1 MAAVNTTSFNFD
13 EELRKAQEAAR
24 KAEEEA
30 ARAQKEAE
38 EQARRAQEETE
49 RAAQEAE
56 QAAADSAKQAQS
68 AKPDVLPEVQETAV
82 PMPDAQV
89 QQTDLDALLRQ
100 ETRNALDQT
109 KISVSYYDE
118 LNGYVKGMVDDEY
131 KDKIADFTVGK
142 PVETIAGGNEVYID
156 YGSIKSP
163 EQAFM
168 IVLTGTDNKAKNE
181 ISAQCAK
188 ALGMRQDVF
197 DAQCE
202 NYVYDRYGRQV
213 YSTPKSD
220 AGKNRYYMQGMSAI
234 GLMDTNGDM
243 LDMTL
248 ATPQDVMHA
257 CRMDPNE
264 KTADTAYKLAQYGS
278 TVPGNMWY
286 GMTVTKDMFTFVDSV
301 ELTKKDYDAEV
312 SAFDQSFS
320 HSDMDGNKT
329 AYLDNYQYILD
340 TYGGNKRVFN
350 SMVDA
355 LNDSFYNHT
364 NLEAPDEETVRQA
377 LAQAAQA
384 VSAEGPAGEEEQK
397 KRWWNA
403 LGDWV
408 KTNLLDLPSAEERR
422 ETERRTLDEIQAELD
437 AMEAQENA
445 PEQDGAKETQ
455 SSGSSVISSGGVTS
469 VGGQDVSFSPPV
481 ASAAMTSGVQTTGET
496 QDVQEMQPPASAY
509 KKSEVQGPIE
519 QKGVRLE
526 SAAYDPNM
534 SDVQAW
540 MLHQQ
545 GYMLDPRNQA
555 QIEKYLAPEVRGVLT
570 NERGKTGS
578 GFEIS
583 EGGAAWPVAEVTGRR
598 RYGPELGEVMGLLGS
613 TSLEGEALALAQLQT
628 MDIVSRLQEYA
639 ATPYTPERPQGVN
652 AYTWALSQNPEIAAE
667 LSTLKKQL
675 ISGNSMHGEM
685 VANDAQERDA
695 RMQGYVQAALSGS
708 ATPEMLASLS
718 EYYAGDMI
726 DVQSD
731 ESRNKMSQRL
741 YGNGALFATDS
752 DFWDGDSLA
761 AAEGRNI
768 RTAGGMQ
775 GFLDFCDDMTQRTQD
790 ILDSFT
796 TAANQIGMT
805 LEDYLG
811 SAGITDI
818 RQIADIAYNEIR
830 AQGAA
835 ILRSP
840 EMIAEVDAAVQNPV
854 GLSDVICGNYELS
867 GLEATKL
874 GAGIGLSDYVEGLC
888 QTSYMVLDA
897 ATYTQTRQRLM
908 EEWYG
913 KYGELA
919 PQMYRRAINMVL
931 SGDSLSEEMK
941 AELSRNMDGVL
952 NIFDLAYE
960 IDPGMLKGV
969 FRYGRAEQGK
979 KVEKLQSVKD
989 MLTPEQQVYVDFFA
1003 GGTNSL
1009 TGMAVNAVAAGAGA
1023 VIGAPAAVA
1032 KTAGAL
1038 LGTGFNAFE
1047 DAYDENFH
1055 ARGMDREHAAAA
1067 AFGDAVFMTATEY
1080 LTPDLATDL
1089 LFGGQTQQAMVK
1101 AARKSPA
1108 SFFRTMAKT
1117 TFARAVDEG
1126 KEEVIQTL
1134 GGHVFNI
1141 LDNLYIADQNG
1152 EKVTPSLAMK
1162 TVLSGFANTDWGELG
1177 KETLQSGLGGFGY
1190 GLVFGLAGTAAGML
1204 PGGASRAALADGK
1217 AFRSYESVKLA
1228 CGIADGSVEASTE
1241 NLGRLYTLLGSDL
1254 QDPKFCMYID
1264 RSSQQAATSRQV
1276 MTAMLEGEAADALER
1291 AGEHADKAK
1300 AYGDKA
1306 DAAKAAVSQ
1315 SQEDYMALRETV
1327 SGGEIDKV
1335 PALEAAQQRWAKA
1348 QTAYNEASE
1357 AANKERDKAGR
1368 SAKEWLDACMAKAQT
1383 YTAEG
1388 MKVQMN
1394 RIAALRDGMAR
1405 RLDALYTQM
1414 EQARGTYET
1423 ELARSA
1429 DLEVEEMTD
1438 EEIDAA
1444 IGEMADVENRAQQAQ
1459 EMGMD
1464 EDTVNAIREQGS
1476 TDESRARREAIIRN
1490 QRNEYASLQS
1500 RMQTAQELSDT
1511 DAYDQLKARQD
1522 IAAQRI
1528 ERLGVPA
1535 VDPNAEANARQA
1547 ANRER
1552 IRDVA
1557 TGTTAQQ
1564 REEARVRE
1572 QEAANIREMDADA
1585 YIEQNHP
1592 DASEEDKAK
1601 LRELYGRIAGEQTA
1615 SAQDEP
1621 ASGPA
1626 QDGISGQGAQEKTG
1640 GAAASTDGLRMMA
1653 RLSNLYGFRTEVV
1666 EDDDP
1671 RLKGAEGGYERST
1684 NTMYI
1689 PKGITQSQSL
1699 VRVLAHELT
1708 HFSENGTKSYDAFQK
1723 ALLALRYGGDKAKQ
1737 DADAASIIRQYNE
1750 HYRAN
1755 NQTNADGS
1763 PRTMDEK
1770 GALSELTA
1778 KIMAEILSGNQDM
1791 ITRLTQKEPGIARRI
1806 ADTIRDFIGRLRGVK
1821 GDGID
1826 QLARV
1831 ERMFRRALK
1840 KAEKAQR
1847 KRAGEYRMAAGESSH
1862 PGSVQ
1867 FSVSQL
1873 AEATGLEVRLNDD
1886 GVPYSLIDKDGND
1899 VTSVTPDM
1907 LTNTPIGNLIRA
1919 AQAVGTIDQNTAD
1932 AQMQMFADLTTLAA
1946 QYKDQAM
1953 VWEIAGSQMFSA
1965 IKDNSDKQYGTTV
1978 DFGTICAKTQAI
1990 VDVMS
1995 ETMVKLGR
2003 GLTRQEVIDA
2013 YRETAGVGYNV
2024 PCPVCY
2030 VFSRWMGVP
2039 SLLGNMASYQDRFS
2053 GMSESEVRAYVTDVE
2068 NRYSDGSGK
2077 PSSAIAK
2084 AKSRIE
2090 GKLARIEK
2098 KMLKLTAQGKSVE
2111 SLVKQAKPLEDELSY
2126 IEAYNWVT
2134 QVLCKKNVRDA
2145 NGQVVLDPDYTP
2157 VPKDILLDLRKT
2169 GEFAND
2175 KYKKSWTYRTTRGA
2189 GMGKAILPH
2198 SGARIGDTVKGT
2210 KDRWT
2215 DIQNAFLTGD
2225 DAQAQR
2231 AIENAIRRM
2240 KAQNLI
2246 GGQRFQSTSDYR
2258 PEWGIDY
2265 MMTFLE
2271 MQAIGAKGQLYTKV
2285 IEAVDMFATAGIEVN
2300 LSIMPKGN
2308 GWHVDENG
2316 NKVLD
2321 FSSVTGIDF
2330 DQAYEKTRQYD
2341 NVQMILVGINDDHI
2355 ELAMAD
2361 DRIGFIIP
2369 WHASGNSGDTLT
2381 AMMDAVGEKVS
2392 RTTDYTRTQSDKA
2405 NSKATQAQKNAMD
2418 LRMRIL
2424 TGDVMRN
2431 GLNADDHV
2439 ILESNPYLADLYNR
2453 FCVDETET
2461 ETYGVSL
2468 SSNQASQVFPF
2479 EYWDTSLNR
2488 DQADE
2493 NGRRFVEYCESI
2505 GLKPRFPQFADKPG
2519 YWKLLIDRP
2528 MYNLDGTYHH
2538 PKQIDVSGVEI
2549 GSIAQSVGE
2558 VKYGDSAKTE
2568 AAAQAVLDDIRARL
2582 PAEQFAAGAET
2593 DMQYSLRSVS
2603 PVEQKSTD
2611 ENGDPA
2617 WIPGHSE
2624 QWFRENGYPIYADVP
2639 AEQARADGA
2648 SADGHGTQISS
2659 TKSTYRKIFNRLKE
2673 NNPTGWQDMKVLDAS
2688 SGLGIGTR
2696 IGRNMGF
2703 DVDDIE
2709 PFPNSKKYGLDASE
2723 FGDEPEGSF
2732 YPNYTD
2738 YSYLQDMVERGEK
2751 EQYDYIISN
2760 AVLNV
2765 IPQDTR
2771 DNLVSAMAS
2780 LLKPGGQMFINVISR
2795 NYQGAIDSKAE
2806 TQYVTGKSG
2815 KQTPV
2820 GSVRTQEGDYR
2831 GKGNV
2836 TGRGHETFV
2845 WKSNSVQKVFSTNE
2859 LMAYLRDALGDGYTV
2874 RKDTLGMTGVTVK
2887 KDNAS
2892 ASDVQHALPS
2902 DDVLEQEIRDWMA
2915 GREAQLEEA
2924 NKSDGVSRFAADTV
2938 QRIEA
2943 VPVRVRQEFDT
2954 NPILRSYK
2962 TDSNA
2967 DQIARAT
2974 DRIESAGYQSEV
2986 DRLLEAESF
2995 NADDNVEAGMI
3006 ALAAFENGDIRTG
3019 LDMALKYRIAGTE
3032 QGKALQSRKVLS
3044 KMTPTHMALKIS
3056 ADMEKRLADTAKA
3069 LPEKAKDVARR
3080 AADVQKALDGLSTVD
3095 ETQRILNEGGT
3106 IDRNNNVQGAVV
3118 NEQQRAAIR
3127 HYGLEHTDRKIDH
3140 YNRATLKQRML
3151 EFILDTPDLSAD
3163 TGNGIT
3169 GYQRLEW
3176 MKEGKAVM
3184 TNTDLRHIMAWA
3196 TAYGRL
3202 SDEEQAGRMGD
3213 ILMGRIAEAYAN
3225 MTPAT
3230 SFEKARTSRFVNMLM
3245 SLTSAKRN
3253 VMGNGLQNAVDAVT
3267 HDTLEVGLDKLVGL
3281 ATGKRTKAE
3290 LTFSERAEGWR
3301 AFVDETVNTFHD
3313 YFVDEVDTT
3322 PRDQGTDR
3330 FDSAKRGRVYQGG
3343 LMHGAQQLEGFLMS
3357 FGDRNFYKRAYV
3369 NSINEQIRVAEMNGL
3384 APDMDAILLQAKQDA
3399 DYATFN
3405 EDGKLRRALSS
3416 FQNNGGFFGNL
3427 FSLYCPFTGVPTNIA
3442 KRGFVEYSPLGA
3454 VLTVGTVIKDAAQGR
3469 DFNQRRFVEGM
3480 ARSVTGS
3487 TMLLGMGYLMAAN
3500 GMYFPGTGD
3509 EEDQNV
3515 AALLAA
3521 EGQQYSPFIRIGDT
3535 YVSLGAFAPAIYPV
3549 TIGATIYNTIKK
3561 SDGDR
3566 GEAIKNAMIAISNQF
3581 FDSTFMSGLT
3591 EVFNTQN
3598 STVPENIIA
3607 TLPKTAANQMV
3618 PFGALLSQVATG
3630 LDTYARDT
3638 KDASVILRAMK
3649 DAAARIPFL
3658 REKVLDVKTDI
3669 TGRPVESKPGIANNL
3684 LNPLTT
3690 TQAVDDPALTELD
3703 RLYDA
3708 LGTSAHI
3715 PSTLIKTSGKV
3726 TILAAV
3732 ADNRR
3737 VAMDRKN
3744 GEHNL
3749 VLTAKQRNQY
3759 NRMYASL
3766 CFDGTGD
3773 GDYVRLQGIDTR
3785 FTGIRDLMET
3795 PAYKRADDQ
3804 EKAGMISDIIKKAK
3818 QLTHAQMV
3826 YDLGY
3831 MK

>member
-1 MAAVNTTSFNFD
+1 MAAVNTTSSNFD

-56 QAAADSAKQAQS
+56 QAAADAAEQAHSAQ
-68 AKPDVLPEVQETAV
+68 PDVLPEVQETPV
-82 PMPDAQV
+82 PMPDAQAP
-89 QQTDLDALLRQ
+89 QTDLDALLRQ

-109 KISVSYYDE
+109 KFKVSYYDE
-118 LNGYVKGMVDDEY
+118 VNGYVKGMADDEY

-142 PVETIAGGNEVYID
+142 PLEASTSGNKVYID

-163 EQAFM
+163 EQAYL
-168 IVLTGTDNKAKNE
+168 IVMTGTDNKAKAA

-188 ALGMRQDVF
+188 ALGMPQDVF
-197 DAQCE
+197 DAKCE

-257 CRMDPNE
+257 CRMEPDGSM
-264 KTADTAYKLAQYGS
+264 ADTAYALAKYGS
-278 TVPGNMWY
+278 KVPGNMWY
-286 GMTVTKDMFTFVDSV
+286 GMTVTKDMFTFVDSA

-312 SAFDQSFS
+312 SAFDHSFS
-320 HSDMDGNKT
+320 YSDMDGNKT

-340 TYGGNKRVFN
+340 TYGGNQRVFN
-350 SMVDA
+350 SMLSA
-355 LNDSFYNHT
+355 LNKSFTAHT
-364 NLEAPDEETVRQA
+364 QLEPPGEEQVKQA

-384 VSAEGPAGEEEQK
+384 VSTDAGSEEEQK
-397 KRWWNA
+397 KHWWDT

-408 KTNLLDLPSAEERR
+408 KTNLLDLPSAEGRR
-422 ETERRTLDEIQAELD
+422 ETERKTIDEIQAELD
-437 AMEAQENA
+437 AMEAKENA
-445 PEQDGAKETQ
+445 PEQDGAKGTQ

-481 ASAAMTSGVQTTGET
+481 ASAAMTSGVQTGEAA
-496 QDVQEMQPPASAY
+496 QDVQEMQAPSGAY

-613 TSLEGEALALAQLQT
+613 TSLDGEALALAQLQT

-667 LSTLKKQL
+667 LSTLKKQI

-718 EYYAGDMI
+718 EYYASDMI

-796 TAANQIGMT
+796 TAANRIGMT
-805 LEDYLG
+805 LEDYMG

-835 ILRSP
+835 ILDSP

-867 GLEATKL
+867 GWEATKL
-874 GAGIGLSDYVEGLC
+874 GAGIGWNDYWEGFC
-888 QTSYMVLDA
+888 QTSYMVMDA

-908 EEWYG
+908 GEYYDR
-913 KYGELA
+913 YGEAA
-919 PQMYRRAINMVL
+919 PQMYRRDLNRLLAGDTL
-931 SGDSLSEEMK
+931 SDEMK
-941 AELSRNMDGVL
+941 AELSRNMDGAQ

-960 IDPGMLKGV
+960 IDPSFLKGAAL
-969 FRYGRAEQGK
+969 YTRAELGK
-979 KVEKLQSVKD
+979 KVEKLQAVKD

-1023 VIGAPAAVA
+1023 LIGAPAAVA

-1055 ARGMDREHAAAA
+1055 ARGMDREHAATA

-1117 TFARAVDEG
+1117 TFARALDEG

-1217 AFRSYESVKLA
+1217 AFRSYESVKLS

-1405 RLDALYTQM
+1405 RLDTLYTQM

-1429 DLEVEEMTD
+1429 DLEAEEMTD

-1522 IAAQRI
+1522 IAAQRL

-1564 REEARVRE
+1564 REEARVRQ

-1601 LRELYGRIAGEQTA
+1601 LRDLYGRIAGEQTA

-1621 ASGPA
+1621 ESMPL
-1626 QDGISGQGAQEKTG
+1626 QDGIPGQGAQEKTG

-1689 PKGITQSQSL
+1689 PKGITQSQAL

-1708 HFSENGTKSYDAFQK
+1708 HFAENGTKSYDAFQK

-1873 AEATGLEVRLNDD
+1873 AEATGLEVRMNDD

-1919 AQAVGTIDQNTAD
+1919 AHAVGTIDQNTAD

-2593 DMQYSLRSVS
+2593 DMQDSL
-2603 PVEQKSTD
+2603 PYD
-2611 ENGDPA
+2611 
-2617 WIPGHSE
+2617 
-2624 QWFRENGYPIYADVP
+2624 
-2639 AEQARADGA
+2639 
-2648 SADGHGTQISS
+2648 
-2659 TKSTYRKIFNRLKE
+2659 
-2673 NNPTGWQDMKVLDAS
+2673 LD
-2688 SGLGIGTR
+2688 
-2696 IGRNMGF
+2696 
-2703 DVDDIE
+2703 
-2709 PFPNSKKYGLDASE
+2709 
-2723 FGDEPEGSF
+2723 
-2732 YPNYTD
+2732 
-2738 YSYLQDMVERGEK
+2738 
-2751 EQYDYIISN
+2751 
-2760 AVLNV
+2760 
-2765 IPQDTR
+2765 
-2771 DNLVSAMAS
+2771 
-2780 LLKPGGQMFINVISR
+2780 
-2795 NYQGAIDSKAE
+2795 
-2806 TQYVTGKSG
+2806 
-2815 KQTPV
+2815 
-2820 GSVRTQEGDYR
+2820 
-2831 GKGNV
+2831 
-2836 TGRGHETFV
+2836 
-2845 WKSNSVQKVFSTNE
+2845 
-2859 LMAYLRDALGDGYTV
+2859 TV
-2874 RKDTLGMTGVTVK
+2874 
-2887 KDNAS
+2887 NAS
-2892 ASDVQHALPS
+2892 AGDDIQYALPS
-2902 DDVLEQEIRDWMA
+2902 DDVLEQEIRAWMN
-2915 GREAQLEEA
+2915 GREAQLEDA
-2924 NKSDGVSRFAADTV
+2924 NRNDGVSRFAADTV

-2954 NPILRSYK
+2954 NPILRSYR

-2967 DQIARAT
+2967 DQISRAT
-2974 DRIESAGYQSEV
+2974 DRIESAGYQNEV
-2986 DRLLEAESF
+2986 DRLLEAETF

-3044 KMTPTHMALKIS
+3044 KMTPTHMALKLS
-3056 ADMEKRLADTAKA
+3056 ADMEQRLADTAKA
-3069 LPEKAKDVARR
+3069 LPEKAKDVNRR
-3080 AADVQKALDGLSTVD
+3080 AADAQKALSGLSPVD
-3095 ETQRILNEGGT
+3095 EMQRILIEGGT
-3106 IDRNNNVQGAVV
+3106 IDRRNNVQGAVV
-3118 NEQQRAAIR
+3118 NEQQRAAIKR
-3127 HYGLEHTDRKIDH
+3127 YGLEKTVRKIDH

-3184 TNTDLRHIMAWA
+3184 TSTDLRHIMAWA

-3202 SDEEQAGRMGD
+3202 SDEEQAGHMGD
-3213 ILMGRIAEAYAN
+3213 ILMGRIAEAYVN

-3230 SFEKARTSRFVNMLM
+3230 SFEKARTSRFVNMLL
-3245 SLTSAKRN
+3245 SLPSAERN
-3253 VMGNGLQNAVDAVT
+3253 VLGNGLQNAVNAVT
-3267 HDTLEVGLDKLVGL
+3267 HDTMEVGLDKLVSL

-3290 LTFSERAEGWR
+3290 LTFAERAEGWR

-3313 YFVDEVDTT
+3313 YFVDEVDTA
-3322 PRDQGTDR
+3322 PRDQDTDR

-3343 LMHGAQQLEGFLMS
+3343 LMHGAQQIEGFLMS

-3369 NSINEQIRVAEMNGL
+3369 NSINEQMRVAEMNGL
-3384 APDMDAILLQAKQDA
+3384 EPDMDAILLQAKQDA

-3405 EDGKLRRALSS
+3405 EDGGIRRGLS
-3416 FQNNGGFFGNL
+3416 QIQRIPYIGPI

-3454 VLTVGTVIKDAAQGR
+3454 VFTIGSVIKDAAQGR
-3469 DFNQRRFVEGM
+3469 GFNQRRFVEGM

-3500 GMYFPGTGD
+3500 GMYYPGTGD

-3515 AALLAA
+3515 AALRAA

-3658 REKVLDVKTDI
+3658 REQVLDVKTDI
-3669 TGRPVESKPGIANNL
+3669 TGRPVESKPGLANNL

-3737 VAMDRKN
+3737 VKMDRKN

-3749 VLTAKQRNQY
+3749 VLTAAQRNQY
-3759 NRMYASL
+3759 NRMYAGL
-3766 CFDGTGD
+3766 CFDGTGNEE
-3773 GDYVRLQGIDTR
+3773 YVRLQGIDTR

-3831 MK
+3831 TK

>member
-1 MAAVNTTSFNFD
+1 MAAVNTKSFDFD
-13 EELRKAQEAAR
+13 EELRRAQEAAR

-30 ARAQKEAE
+30 KRAQEEAE
-38 EQARRAQEETE
+38 EQARRAQEETQ

-68 AKPDVLPEVQETAV
+68 AQPDVLPEVQETPV
-82 PMPDAQV
+82 PMPDAQAP
-89 QQTDLDALLRQ
+89 QTDLDALFMQ
-100 ETRNALDQT
+100 DIQGTVNDTRF
-109 KISVSYYDE
+109 KVSRYDE
-118 LNGYVKGMVDDEY
+118 VNGYYQGMANDELKG
-131 KDKIADFTVGK
+131 KIVSHASGT
-142 PVETIAGGNEVYID
+142 PIETGIGNDVYID
-156 YGSIKSP
+156 FGSVKSP
-163 EQAFM
+163 EQAYM
-168 IVLTGTDNKAKNE
+168 LVMLGTDNKAKNA

-188 ALGMRQDVF
+188 KLGMRQDVF
-197 DAQCE
+197 DAKCE
-202 NYVYDRYGRQV
+202 NYIYDTYGRQV

-257 CRMDPNE
+257 CRMEPDGSM
-264 KTADTAYKLAQYGS
+264 ADTAYALAKYGS
-278 TVPGNMWY
+278 KVPGNMWY
-286 GMTVTKDMFTFVDSV
+286 GMTVTKDMFTFVDSA

-312 SAFDQSFS
+312 SAFDHSFS
-320 HSDMDGNKT
+320 YSDMDGNKT

-340 TYGGNKRVFN
+340 TYGGNQRVFN
-350 SMVDA
+350 SMLSA
-355 LNDSFYNHT
+355 LNKSFTAHT
-364 NLEAPDEETVRQA
+364 QLEPPGEEQVKQA

-384 VSAEGPAGEEEQK
+384 VSTDAGSEEEQK
-397 KRWWNA
+397 KHWWDT

-408 KTNLLDLPSAEERR
+408 KTNLLDLPSAEGRR
-422 ETERRTLDEIQAELD
+422 ETERKTIDEIQAELD
-437 AMEAQENA
+437 AMEAKENA
-445 PEQDGAKETQ
+445 PEQDGAKGTQ

-481 ASAAMTSGVQTTGET
+481 ASAAMTSGVQTGEAA
-496 QDVQEMQPPASAY
+496 QDVQEMQAPSGAY

-613 TSLEGEALALAQLQT
+613 TSLDGEALALAQLQT

-667 LSTLKKQL
+667 LSTLKKQI

-718 EYYAGDMI
+718 EYYASDMI

-796 TAANQIGMT
+796 TAANRIGMT
-805 LEDYLG
+805 LEDYMG

-835 ILRSP
+835 ILDSP

-867 GLEATKL
+867 GWEATKL
-874 GAGIGLSDYVEGLC
+874 GAGIGWNDYWEGFC
-888 QTSYMVLDA
+888 QTSYMVMDA

-908 EEWYG
+908 GEYYDR
-913 KYGELA
+913 YGEAA
-919 PQMYRRAINMVL
+919 PQMYRRDLNRLLAGDTL
-931 SGDSLSEEMK
+931 SDEMK
-941 AELSRNMDGVL
+941 AELSRNMDGAQ

-960 IDPGMLKGV
+960 IDPSFLKGAAL
-969 FRYGRAEQGK
+969 YTRAELGK
-979 KVEKLQSVKD
+979 KVEKLQAVKD

-1023 VIGAPAAVA
+1023 LIGAPAAVA

-1055 ARGMDREHAAAA
+1055 ARGMDREHAATA

-1117 TFARAVDEG
+1117 TFARALDEG

-1217 AFRSYESVKLA
+1217 AFRSYESVKLS

-1405 RLDALYTQM
+1405 RLDTLYTQM

-1429 DLEVEEMTD
+1429 DLEAEEMTD

-1522 IAAQRI
+1522 IAAQRL

-1564 REEARVRE
+1564 REEARVRQ

-1601 LRELYGRIAGEQTA
+1601 LRDLYGRIAGEQTA

-1621 ASGPA
+1621 ESMPL
-1626 QDGISGQGAQEKTG
+1626 QDGIPGQGAQEKTG

-1689 PKGITQSQSL
+1689 PKGITQSQAL

-1708 HFSENGTKSYDAFQK
+1708 HFAENGTKSYDAFQK

-1873 AEATGLEVRLNDD
+1873 AEATGLEVRMNDD

-1919 AQAVGTIDQNTAD
+1919 AHAVGTIDQNTAD

-2593 DMQYSLRSVS
+2593 DMQDSL
-2603 PVEQKSTD
+2603 PYD
-2611 ENGDPA
+2611 
-2617 WIPGHSE
+2617 
-2624 QWFRENGYPIYADVP
+2624 
-2639 AEQARADGA
+2639 
-2648 SADGHGTQISS
+2648 
-2659 TKSTYRKIFNRLKE
+2659 
-2673 NNPTGWQDMKVLDAS
+2673 LD
-2688 SGLGIGTR
+2688 
-2696 IGRNMGF
+2696 
-2703 DVDDIE
+2703 
-2709 PFPNSKKYGLDASE
+2709 
-2723 FGDEPEGSF
+2723 
-2732 YPNYTD
+2732 
-2738 YSYLQDMVERGEK
+2738 
-2751 EQYDYIISN
+2751 
-2760 AVLNV
+2760 
-2765 IPQDTR
+2765 
-2771 DNLVSAMAS
+2771 
-2780 LLKPGGQMFINVISR
+2780 
-2795 NYQGAIDSKAE
+2795 
-2806 TQYVTGKSG
+2806 
-2815 KQTPV
+2815 
-2820 GSVRTQEGDYR
+2820 
-2831 GKGNV
+2831 
-2836 TGRGHETFV
+2836 
-2845 WKSNSVQKVFSTNE
+2845 
-2859 LMAYLRDALGDGYTV
+2859 TV
-2874 RKDTLGMTGVTVK
+2874 
-2887 KDNAS
+2887 NAS
-2892 ASDVQHALPS
+2892 AGDDIQYALPS
-2902 DDVLEQEIRDWMA
+2902 DDVLEQEIRAWMN
-2915 GREAQLEEA
+2915 GREAQLEDA
-2924 NKSDGVSRFAADTV
+2924 NRNDGVSRFAADTV

-2954 NPILRSYK
+2954 NPILRSYR

-2967 DQIARAT
+2967 DQISRAT
-2974 DRIESAGYQSEV
+2974 DRIESAGYQNEV
-2986 DRLLEAESF
+2986 DRLLEAETF

-3044 KMTPTHMALKIS
+3044 KMTPTHMALKLS
-3056 ADMEKRLADTAKA
+3056 ADMEQRLADTAKA
-3069 LPEKAKDVARR
+3069 LPEKAKDVNRR
-3080 AADVQKALDGLSTVD
+3080 AADAQKALSGLSPVD
-3095 ETQRILNEGGT
+3095 EMQRILNEGGT
-3106 IDRNNNVQGAVV
+3106 IDRRNNVQGAVV
-3118 NEQQRAAIR
+3118 NEQQRAAIKR
-3127 HYGLEHTDRKIDH
+3127 YGLEKTVRKIDH

-3184 TNTDLRHIMAWA
+3184 TSTDLRHIMAWA

-3202 SDEEQAGRMGD
+3202 SDEEQAGHMGD
-3213 ILMGRIAEAYAN
+3213 ILMGRIAEAYVN

-3230 SFEKARTSRFVNMLM
+3230 SFEKARTSRFVNMLL
-3245 SLTSAKRN
+3245 SLPSAERN
-3253 VMGNGLQNAVDAVT
+3253 VLGNGLQNAVNAVT
-3267 HDTLEVGLDKLVGL
+3267 HDTMEVGLDKLVSL

-3290 LTFSERAEGWR
+3290 LTFAERAEGWR

-3313 YFVDEVDTT
+3313 YFVDEVDTA
-3322 PRDQGTDR
+3322 PRDQDTDR

-3343 LMHGAQQLEGFLMS
+3343 LMHGAQQIEGFLMS

-3369 NSINEQIRVAEMNGL
+3369 NSINEQMRVAEMNGL
-3384 APDMDAILLQAKQDA
+3384 EPDMDAILLQAKQDA

-3405 EDGKLRRALSS
+3405 EDGGIRRGLS
-3416 FQNNGGFFGNL
+3416 QIQRIPYIGPI

-3454 VLTVGTVIKDAAQGR
+3454 VFTIGSVIKDAAQGR
-3469 DFNQRRFVEGM
+3469 GFNQRRFVEGM

-3500 GMYFPGTGD
+3500 GMYYPGTGD

-3515 AALLAA
+3515 AALRAA

-3658 REKVLDVKTDI
+3658 REQVLDVKTDI
-3669 TGRPVESKPGIANNL
+3669 TGRPVESKPGLANNL

-3737 VAMDRKN
+3737 VKMDRKN

-3749 VLTAKQRNQY
+3749 VLTAAQRNQY
-3759 NRMYASL
+3759 NRMYAGL
-3766 CFDGTGD
+3766 CFDGTGNEE
-3773 GDYVRLQGIDTR
+3773 YVRLQGIDTR

-3831 MK
+3831 TK